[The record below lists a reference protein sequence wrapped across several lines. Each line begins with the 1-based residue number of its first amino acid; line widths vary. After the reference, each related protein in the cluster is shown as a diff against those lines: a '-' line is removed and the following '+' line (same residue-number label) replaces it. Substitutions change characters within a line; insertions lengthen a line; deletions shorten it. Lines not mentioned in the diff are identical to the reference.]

1 MASTWRLSTTPRA
14 RAALKAEAAP
24 GMSRSWESKS
34 RYTLDSTPLITRS
47 QEPRRKPKRQVTRS
61 NRAGSAYATRSRPSP
76 SQIVWLNRQGEE
88 MGEFVESR
96 EEILSLELSR
106 DERLVAATLS
116 GGSNTNI
123 WIYDFVRGVREPFT
137 TSTDIDR
144 DPIWSPSGGSIAYV
158 SRRLGQQTSLSGLRR

>member
-1 MASTWRLSTTPRA
+1 
-14 RAALKAEAAP
+14 
-24 GMSRSWESKS
+24 
-34 RYTLDSTPLITRS
+34 
-47 QEPRRKPKRQVTRS
+47 
-61 NRAGSAYATRSRPSP
+61 
-76 SQIVWLNRQGEE
+76 